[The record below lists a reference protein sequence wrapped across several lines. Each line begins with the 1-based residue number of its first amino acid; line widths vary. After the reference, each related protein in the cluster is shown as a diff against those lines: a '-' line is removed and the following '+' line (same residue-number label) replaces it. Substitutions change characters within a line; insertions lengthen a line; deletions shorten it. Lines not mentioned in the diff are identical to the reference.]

1 MNKKEITDCV
11 TKYASYMEEI
21 KKRTDVVSRLMK
33 MHQAGQS
40 MTGYIETDIDTVYL
54 QLRKIIE
61 LVMFACIV
69 ANKSA
74 GLTLNKTLRKGYEIQ
89 KIKSELQRFNLKF
102 FPTPKAEDGSDQ
114 DGIRKV
120 KDLAHE
126 ERPFMTETDIFKAY
140 GNAGNYLHSQR
151 DYQYGGTEAKTKI
164 LQRGVNSVNELVA
177 LLNHHW
183 TDITNDSFFA
193 VVMQGKKDG
202 KVHVSYMER
211 VESPN
216 NSSKKDAQTARASS

>member
-1 MNKKEITDCV
+1 MKKKEITECV
-11 TKYASYMEEI
+11 NKYASYMEEV
-21 KKRTDVVSRLMK
+21 KKRTDVVSRLMR
-33 MHQAGQS
+33 MHRAGQS

-54 QLRKIIE
+54 QLRKTIE

-74 GLTLNKTLRKGYEIQ
+74 GLALNQTLRKGYEIQ

-102 FPTPKAEDGSDQ
+102 FPTPKLEDGKGLG
-114 DGIRKV
+114 GIRKV
-120 KDLAHE
+120 KDLTHDV
-126 ERPFMTETDIFKAY
+126 RPFMDEGEIFKAY
-140 GNAGNYLHSQR
+140 GKAGNYLHSQR
-151 DYQYGGTEAKTKI
+151 DYQYGGEEAKLKI
-164 LQRGVNSVNELVA
+164 LERGVDTINQLVG

-193 VVMQGKKDG
+193 VVMQGEQDG

-216 NSSKKDAQTARASS
+216 NSSKKDPPTHPSS

>member
-1 MNKKEITDCV
+1 MKNREITECV
-11 TKYASYMEEI
+11 NKYASYMEEVKI
-21 KKRTDVVSRLMK
+21 RTNVVSRVIK
-33 MHQAGQS
+33 MHRAGQS

-54 QLRKIIE
+54 QLRKTIE

-74 GLTLNKTLRKGYEIQ
+74 GLALNKTLRKGYEIQ
-89 KIKSELQRFNLKF
+89 KIKTELKRFNLQF
-102 FPTPKAEDGSDQ
+102 FPTPKLEDGKDS

-120 KDLAHE
+120 KDLTHNVRA
-126 ERPFMTETDIFKAY
+126 FMTESEIFKAY
-140 GNAGNYLHSQR
+140 GKAGNYLHSQR
-151 DYQYGGTEAKTKI
+151 DYQYGGEEAKLKI
-164 LQRGVNSVNELVA
+164 LERGVDSINQLVG

-193 VVMQGKKDG
+193 VVMQGEQDG

-211 VESPN
+211 VESP
-216 NSSKKDAQTARASS
+216 KIQARRTR